1 MENEKYKK
9 LYEKKN
15 MISVMMHFV
24 NEQKDSMPINSN
36 RLEFVSIEIDQ
47 IRKMN
52 DLDQMK

>member
-1 MENEKYKK
+1 MK
-9 LYEKKN
+9 KKN